1 MNEAGKPMDALGKQ
15 MDVLGKQMD
24 RESKAADKAMRGLI
38 RDAMAKGL
46 AQQAP
51 QQG

>member
-1 MNEAGKPMDALGKQ
+1 MKEASEPMDELGKK
-15 MDVLGKQMD
+15 MEVLGKQMD
-24 RESKAADKAMRGLI
+24 RESKVADKAMRGII

-51 QQG
+51 NQG